1 MTLPIVRLGARLGA
15 AALAL
20 AFLAPLRPAAAQGVT
35 TGAVIGTILD
45 EAGAG
50 VTGATVS
57 LVNGS
62 TGQRYAANARADG
75 RYGFEN
81 VAVGGPYVVEA
92 RALGFSPG
100 RSEAFTVRLGER
112 RVMDV
117 KLQRAAV
124 ELTGVTVTGEV
135 NPVMSASRT
144 GAQSF
149 VSESALARLPSLS
162 RNFTDFI
169 QTVPQVV
176 SANVPG
182 APYFVPVDGPGSV
195 VVGEGTATT
204 WERVQNLIGQ
214 AVIDNDEQRTVD
226 NDLRAAGI
234 EPGDPSLYPEQRP

>member
-1 MTLPIVRLGARLGA
+1 MRASFVRFGARLGA

-35 TGAVIGTILD
+35 TGAVVGTISD
-45 EAGAG
+45 DAGAG
-50 VTGATVS
+50 VTGATVT
-57 LVNGS
+57 LTNNS
-62 TGQRYAANARADG
+62 TGQRYSANARSDG
-75 RYGFEN
+75 RYSFEN

-100 RSEAFTVRLGER
+100 HSDPFTVRLGER
-112 RVMDV
+112 RVTDV

-135 NPVMSASRT
+135 NPVMSATRT

-182 APYFVPVDGPGSV
+182 ATVGGQNNRFNNVQVDGGVNNDVFGLAPS
-195 VVGEGTATT
+195 GTP
-204 WERVQNLIGQ
+204 R
-214 AVIDNDEQRTVD
+214 
-226 NDLRAAGI
+226 
-234 EPGDPSLYPEQRP
+234 